1 MNLARQVNEGLDDLI
16 RIRNEIADLIK
27 EVPEGGEL
35 NNIEEGTTVTR
46 EDAIDVAEEL
56 MGRIK
61 DKLIQITNSGQNCR
75 DLFTNQYYINDLNQ
89 K

>member
-27 EVPEGGEL
+27 EVPPSGTL

-61 DKLIQITNSGQNCR
+61 DNLIQITNSGQNCR

>member
-61 DKLIQITNSGQNCR
+61 DNLIQITNSGQNCR